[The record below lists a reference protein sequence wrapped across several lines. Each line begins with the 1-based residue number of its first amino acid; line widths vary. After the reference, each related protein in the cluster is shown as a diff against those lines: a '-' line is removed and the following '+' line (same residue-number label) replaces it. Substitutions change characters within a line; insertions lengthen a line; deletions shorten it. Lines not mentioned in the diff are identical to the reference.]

1 MHPLVNIA
9 VAAARAGGRVIT
21 NAYDGMDKVKAQIK
35 GTNDFVSNIDKRA
48 ETAIINI
55 IHEAYPDHKI
65 MAEESGAQFTETDSE
80 LEWIIDPLDGTTNFL
95 YDIPHFAVSI
105 AVAEKGRVQHGVIYD
120 PIRDELFTASRGA
133 GAALNGKR
141 IRVNNPKDLSECLL
155 GTGFP
160 FRTPDATDAYIGM
173 FQDFM
178 GQCIDLRRAGAAS
191 LDLAYVAAGR
201 LDGFFEFGLS
211 PWDMA
216 AGSLMIQEAGG
227 IVDDMQGTQ
236 QYMQSGNIM
245 AAPSRIFKSMVKVI
259 QPHLK

>member
-21 NAYDGMDKVKAQIK
+21 HAIDGIEKVKATKK

-48 ETAIINI
+48 ENAIINI
-55 IHEAYPDHKI
+55 IHEAYPEHKI
-65 MAEESGAQFTETDSE
+65 MAEESGSQFTEGAGE

-133 GAALNGKR
+133 GASLNGKR

-160 FRTPDATDAYIGM
+160 FRTPTATDAYMGM

-178 GQCIDLRRAGAAS
+178 SQCIDLRRAGAAS

-227 IVDDMQGTQ
+227 IVDDMQGKQ
-236 QYMQSGNIM
+236 QYLQSGNII
-245 AAPSRIFKSMVKVI
+245 AAPPKVFKSMVQVI
-259 QPHLK
+259 KPHLK